1 MDIDFLQ
8 SSFSLEGKN
17 ALITGSSHGLGLVF
31 ARGLAKAGATVI
43 LNGRN
48 GERLKAA
55 VAGLQNEDLQAHG
68 KQFDVTDSGQV
79 KAAVKE
85 IETEIG
91 DIAILINNAGIQRR
105 NSLEEF
111 DEQDWREVI
120 ETNLTAAFLVGREVA
135 KGMIKRKEGKIINTC
150 SLMSE
155 IGRTTTAP
163 YTASKGG
170 IKMLT
175 KGMATDWG
183 KHNIQVNGVGPGYF
197 ITEMT
202 QPLADNPEFD
212 GWLKKRTPMERWGDP
227 EELVGTVVFLA
238 SKASSFITG
247 QVIYVDGGILSTI

>member
-1 MDIDFLQ
+1 MDTNFLK
-8 SSFSLEGKN
+8 STFSLEGKN

-31 ARGLAKAGATVI
+31 ARGLAKVGATVI

-55 VAGLQNEDLQAHG
+55 VAGLQKVHG
-68 KQFDVTDSGQV
+68 KQFDVTDSAQV
-79 KAAVKE
+79 KEAVKG

-91 DIAILINNAGIQRR
+91 HISILVNNAGIQRR

-111 DEQDWREVI
+111 DEQDWRDVI
-120 ETNLTAAFLVGREVA
+120 DTNLTSAFLVGREVV

-155 IGRTTTAP
+155 VGRNTTAP

-227 EELVGTVVFLA
+227 EELVGAVVFLA
-238 SKASSFITG
+238 SQASSFITG